1 MMPTESMV
9 PEGDGRYPRRTDVP
23 GGSPEPV
30 PGKCGSK
37 RTQGPGYCLRDP
49 MPNGRCYKHN
59 GAALRGPLAP
69 SYKHG
74 RYSRYMK
81 LQLAERYL
89 ETAQDPELLSLRE
102 DVALVTERIEQ
113 LLERVQS
120 GESGAAWRLL
130 KRHWADFR
138 RFRTAGN
145 VAKMQEMLELLAEPL
160 EQGIADHAAWEELGL
175 QLDRRARLAE
185 QEQRRLEKMQAT
197 LTVEEAMGLL
207 GTVLDVLKRHV
218 TDQAT
223 LDAIGADLEQL
234 VTLDVVPV
242 AARSRRRR

>member
-1 MMPTESMV
+1 MSTAPAVAERVTGNV
-9 PEGDGRYPRRTDVP
+9 D
-23 GGSPEPV
+23 PV
-30 PGKCGSK
+30 E
-37 RTQGPGYCLRDP
+37 
-49 MPNGRCYKHN
+49 GRCNARNRFGLHC
-59 GAALRGPLAP
+59 ALRSMIGSQRCYSHGGASLKGALAP
-69 SYKHG
+69 NYKHG
-74 RYSRYMK
+74 RYSKFMK
-81 LQLAERYL
+81 LQLAQRFM
-89 ETAQDPELLSLRE
+89 ETTEDPELLSLRD
-102 DVALVTERIEQ
+102 DVALVTERISQ

-120 GESGAAWRLL
+120 GESGAAWRQL
-130 KRHWADFR
+130 RRYWADFR

-145 VAKMQEMLELLAEPL
+145 VAKMQEMLELMSEPL
-160 EQGIADHAAWEELGL
+160 EQGFADHAAWEELGL

-218 TDQAT
+218 TDQSI

-234 VTLDVVPV
+234 VTLDAVPV

>member
-1 MMPTESMV
+1 MTSATATAERV
-9 PEGDGRYPRRTDVP
+9 TGN
-23 GGSPEPV
+23 PEPV
-30 PGKCGSK
+30 
-37 RTQGPGYCLRDP
+37 D
-49 MPNGRCYKHN
+49 GRCNARNRFGLHCANAPMTGKTRCYSHGGKSL
-59 GAALRGPLAP
+59 AGPLAP

-81 LQLAERYL
+81 LRLAERYL
-89 ETAQDPELLSLRE
+89 ETAKDPELLSLRE

-234 VTLDVVPV
+234 VTLDAVPV